1 MKTEIIIDK
10 NDTENEF
17 ALVKS
22 QLDNILS
29 LALFLIAVNEK
40 DYKSIEEILK
50 EETLDLN
57 GNYMLG
63 LERRRMDEYE
73 ILINGEYN
81 RDEDDN
87 RKVWQY

>member
-1 MKTEIIIDK
+1 MLK
-10 NDTENEF
+10 
-17 ALVKS
+17 L
-22 QLDNILS
+22 L
-29 LALFLIAVNEK
+29 LIAVNEK
-40 DYKSIEEILK
+40 DYNSIEEILK